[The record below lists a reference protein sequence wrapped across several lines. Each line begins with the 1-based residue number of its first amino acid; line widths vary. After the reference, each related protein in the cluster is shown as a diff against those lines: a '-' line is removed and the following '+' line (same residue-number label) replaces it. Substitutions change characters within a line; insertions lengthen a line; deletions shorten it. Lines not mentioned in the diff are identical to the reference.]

1 MNVSLR
7 PDLEKLVSEKVKSG
21 QYASPA
27 EVLNRALDL
36 LKKHDQA
43 EHRLEVLL
51 QEAEESGPAT
61 DLTSTDWADI
71 EREGLRRI
79 NTRKPA

>member
-7 PDLEKLVSEKVKSG
+7 PDLEKLVNEKVKSG
-21 QYASPA
+21 QYASSA
-27 EVLNRALDL
+27 DVLNPAVDL
-36 LKKHDQA
+36 LKEHDQA

-51 QEAEESGPAT
+51 REAEESGPAT
-61 DLTSTDWADI
+61 GLTSTDWADI

-79 NTRKPA
+79 NTRKSA